1 VFQLQRPFFSRL
13 LRVAGL
19 AGALAVLGAAR
30 PALADGPVGLIAGGA
45 FPQGGATFG
54 QPVGQTQW
62 NLGASYDVGPKFGP
76 FRGSLSF
83 DYANGPTDGQSLND
97 YGFSLGV
104 RLTTPLYAGLTFGVY
119 NASTQP
125 NCASAAP
132 GGIANAGGSNP
143 CPSLN
148 TTGFGSTYFVGVR
161 LVSLPG
167 FALSLQGG
175 YRQIP
180 VVGGFN
186 PSGPNVGLRL
196 QL

>member
-1 VFQLQRPFFSRL
+1 MFQLQRPFFSRL

-97 YGFSLGV
+97 CGNEDLDEAALAAA
-104 RLTTPLYAGLTFGVY
+104 R
-119 NASTQP
+119 ASTYSP
-125 NCASAAP
+125 AGANCRSSYTFQ
-132 GGIANAGGSNP
+132 AGF
-143 CPSLN
+143 
-148 TTGFGSTYFVGVR
+148 T
-161 LVSLPG
+161 
-167 FALSLQGG
+167 AQ
-175 YRQIP
+175 
-180 VVGGFN
+180 
-186 PSGPNVGLRL
+186 
-196 QL
+196 